1 MDQGPI
7 PTDGA
12 TETLTKRPR
21 AGGASRLACDNMV
34 ARRSTILRVSA
45 YWTNVQRVLRISV
58 LIFGLQ
64 RFGGHETTLSCFLIG
79 QVDGNILVPK
89 QRFVVYR
96 GAELRRRRAA
106 RATSCSSTRRRQ
118 PRLRCRDRC
127 EVCSTRHPHVREA
140 VSQRGALA
148 KQSSE

>member
-45 YWTNVQRVLRISV
+45 YWTNVQRVLCISV
-58 LIFGLQ
+58 LIFGLR
-64 RFGGHETTLSCFLIG
+64 RFGGHETTLSCSLIG
-79 QVDGNILVPK
+79 QVDGNILVSK
-89 QRFVVYR
+89 QSVVIYR
-96 GAELRRRRAA
+96 GAELRRGSAA
-106 RATSCSSTRRRQ
+106 RATSSTR
-118 PRLRCRDRC
+118 
-127 EVCSTRHPHVREA
+127 
-140 VSQRGALA
+140 
-148 KQSSE
+148 